1 MKKVLTALAAVML
14 LASTAMAQNLARN
27 AEGITLRN
35 NAAKSIA
42 KFGSA
47 GNPSWN
53 DTMSY
58 CTNMPYTTSMGAG
71 GSIYWGMK
79 IEAAA
84 LAGRNNLIAVQLYI
98 AYSGTYT
105 LNIYSG
111 ANPGVAA
118 YTETITATQAEVGSW
133 RTITLATPYAIPQ
146 SQDLWVTFYNNDVS
160 YPAAAVEDTNYVNG
174 SLVSLDGTS
183 WASIGNYG
191 DFPYTWMIRA
201 ISDTYTATAPTVTI
215 NGPASI
221 MAGDTAYFTAV
232 SPTATSFNWNINA
245 DYSSSN
251 GNTAMAVWN
260 TTGDKTVSVTA
271 TNSAGSGSA
280 THNINVYDC
289 SPITTLPW
297 TEEFENGARCW
308 TFIDGNNSE
317 IDNFRINTT
326 YAVSGN
332 ALVSRYNASV
342 APNEW
347 AITPA
352 FTMPASAN
360 GVILSWYV
368 KGGAYETANGKYK
381 ILVSTNGNSIADF
394 TDSIYGQTIT
404 STSPE
409 ANSNVQHSV
418 SLANYGGQTIYI
430 AFNNICDLDANTIA
444 FDNIEVRAALA
455 PVFTVSGPA
464 TTTTSEGAVFT
475 ATYAEG
481 DQTNM
486 TYNWTSTLGTVAGS
500 TTTTATIT
508 YTTAGTDTVIFT
520 ATNNHGSFIDTSIVV
535 VYNCDAISDFP
546 FIEGFENG
554 ISECWT
560 MVSADPANDDRF
572 GVYADQAAYDG
583 AADFR
588 FSSYNTASDYN
599 QFLITP
605 ELSLTAGNSYD
616 LKFWYKAYRS
626 SDKFRVKVSTTTS
639 DTAAFTTLLTDVTDP
654 ATDWTELVCNLPAG
668 TKYVAIDYYGNY
680 AYYLYIDDLYIGAPT
695 APNVSLAGP
704 ATIKAGNPAV
714 YTATSSATTFSWT
727 VDGTSVNNT
736 GNVLTTSFTTA
747 GIHTVIVGASNSV
760 GTTYDTV
767 ETDVFLCPAETLPFV
782 ADFSNGF
789 GCWDTVSP
797 TGTRWYLSEEMMQN
811 PIGQILSISA
821 QSSFFGMYDLEQDN
835 WIISNDITMDNG
847 GYEIAWRPFA
857 LGAPSYAADHYSVY
871 VITGTDTNMVFSET
885 LTAGDTTFAERVA
898 VLPAGITGTFK
909 IAFRH
914 HDCTGGYAIA
924 IDSIMVRA
932 LSAPTVSVTG
942 PTSVMAG
949 ATATFTAISGNAT
962 SYAWSID
969 GIAQNETSN
978 TLTTTFTTDGNHNVS
993 VTASNSIG
1001 TSAPATIGVYVYTCN
1016 TITSFPWNEDFEA
1029 GLGCWTAID
1038 ADADGFNWEVE
1049 SGYANEEMTYGY
1061 ESNSAAVSA
1070 SYDDPSGEAL
1080 TPDNWLISPAIQIPS
1095 DANLTLSWYT
1105 LSYANATYALENYS
1119 VYVMSST
1126 NIGDTIAQIFT
1137 TLTTNEWEN
1146 QSVSLAN
1153 YAGQTIRIGFRHY
1166 NCTDMYMFGVDDVTI
1181 ATATGID
1188 DVENS
1193 ANVAIYPNPV
1203 RNMLTIKG
1211 DNVKSVEVI
1220 DMNGR
1225 VVLTNDR
1232 AGQLNMSDLSEGV
1245 YMVRVMSLSGVTTQ
1259 KVIKK

>member
-146 SQDLWVTFYNNDVS
+146 GQDLWVTFYNNDVS

-368 KGGAYETANGKYK
+368 KGGAYETANGRYK
-381 ILVSTNGNSIADF
+381 VLVSTNGNSIADF

-404 STSPE
+404 SSSPE

-464 TTTTSEGAVFT
+464 TILALDNGDHYTDELFRDVTTKRMRGGRMQVILRSQRKAGRVDITV
-475 ATYAEG
+475 
-481 DQTNM
+481 
-486 TYNWTSTLGTVAGS
+486 STPQMKKS
-500 TTTTATIT
+500 
-508 YTTAGTDTVIFT
+508 
-520 ATNNHGSFIDTSIVV
+520 
-535 VYNCDAISDFP
+535 
-546 FIEGFENG
+546 
-554 ISECWT
+554 
-560 MVSADPANDDRF
+560 
-572 GVYADQAAYDG
+572 
-583 AADFR
+583 
-588 FSSYNTASDYN
+588 
-599 QFLITP
+599 
-605 ELSLTAGNSYD
+605 
-616 LKFWYKAYRS
+616 
-626 SDKFRVKVSTTTS
+626 VKVQ
-639 DTAAFTTLLTDVTDP
+639 
-654 ATDWTELVCNLPAG
+654 
-668 TKYVAIDYYGNY
+668 
-680 AYYLYIDDLYIGAPT
+680 
-695 APNVSLAGP
+695 
-704 ATIKAGNPAV
+704 
-714 YTATSSATTFSWT
+714 
-727 VDGTSVNNT
+727 
-736 GNVLTTSFTTA
+736 
-747 GIHTVIVGASNSV
+747 
-760 GTTYDTV
+760 
-767 ETDVFLCPAETLPFV
+767 
-782 ADFSNGF
+782 
-789 GCWDTVSP
+789 
-797 TGTRWYLSEEMMQN
+797 TR
-811 PIGQILSISA
+811 
-821 QSSFFGMYDLEQDN
+821 
-835 WIISNDITMDNG
+835 
-847 GYEIAWRPFA
+847 
-857 LGAPSYAADHYSVY
+857 
-871 VITGTDTNMVFSET
+871 
-885 LTAGDTTFAERVA
+885 
-898 VLPAGITGTFK
+898 
-909 IAFRH
+909 
-914 HDCTGGYAIA
+914 
-924 IDSIMVRA
+924 
-932 LSAPTVSVTG
+932 
-942 PTSVMAG
+942 
-949 ATATFTAISGNAT
+949 
-962 SYAWSID
+962 
-969 GIAQNETSN
+969 
-978 TLTTTFTTDGNHNVS
+978 
-993 VTASNSIG
+993 
-1001 TSAPATIGVYVYTCN
+1001 
-1016 TITSFPWNEDFEA
+1016 
-1029 GLGCWTAID
+1029 
-1038 ADADGFNWEVE
+1038 
-1049 SGYANEEMTYGY
+1049 
-1061 ESNSAAVSA
+1061 
-1070 SYDDPSGEAL
+1070 
-1080 TPDNWLISPAIQIPS
+1080 
-1095 DANLTLSWYT
+1095 
-1105 LSYANATYALENYS
+1105 
-1119 VYVMSST
+1119 
-1126 NIGDTIAQIFT
+1126 
-1137 TLTTNEWEN
+1137 
-1146 QSVSLAN
+1146 
-1153 YAGQTIRIGFRHY
+1153 
-1166 NCTDMYMFGVDDVTI
+1166 
-1181 ATATGID
+1181 
-1188 DVENS
+1188 
-1193 ANVAIYPNPV
+1193 
-1203 RNMLTIKG
+1203 
-1211 DNVKSVEVI
+1211 
-1220 DMNGR
+1220 
-1225 VVLTNDR
+1225 
-1232 AGQLNMSDLSEGV
+1232 
-1245 YMVRVMSLSGVTTQ
+1245 
-1259 KVIKK
+1259 